1 MRLNQLSDNPGAT
14 RKRKRIGRG
23 IGSGTGKTSGK
34 GVKGQKSRSGVAI
47 KGFEGGQMPLHR
59 RVPKRG
65 FNNIFARNFK
75 VVNLGRLQG
84 AIDAGRLDAS
94 EPVDTAALKAAGIVK
109 SAPDGIRLL
118 AKGELKAK
126 INITV
131 AGASKAAVEAVE
143 KAGGSVTLT
152 GQAKAP
158 AGEGAPAA
166 Q

>member
-1 MRLNQLSDNPGAT
+1 MKLNELRDNPGAT
-14 RKRKRIGRG
+14 KKRKRVGRG
-23 IGSGTGKTSGK
+23 IGSGKGKTAGR
-34 GVKGQKSRSGVAI
+34 GVKGQSSRAGVAI

-59 RVPKRG
+59 RLPKRG
-65 FNNIFARNFK
+65 FTNIFAANFK
-75 VVNLGRLQG
+75 VVNLGSLQG
-84 AIDAGRLDAS
+84 AIDAGRLDAGK
-94 EPVDTAALKAAGIVK
+94 PVDAAALKAAGLVK

-143 KAGGSVTLT
+143 KAGGSVTVL
-152 GQAKAP
+152 AKKAP

-166 Q
+166 E